1 MRPVNL
7 IPGGKRGGA
16 VGGGRNVL
24 SYAIIG
30 ALVLVLVAVSL
41 LAMYGKQADD
51 NQAKV
56 DSLESQIA
64 SAQAEAASLSSF
76 TDFKEIHD
84 ARVATI
90 DSLAKS
96 RFDWERVM
104 RELAIVIPDE
114 VWLTNLTGT
123 ASPTATVENGAGL
136 QLRATIPGPALE
148 MTGCA
153 LNQRTV
159 ARLIASVND
168 IDGVTRVLVS
178 DSAKPEP
185 TLETTAVDPAAE
197 GATDTSVTTSCS
209 IRPSY
214 PTFSLVA
221 AFDGVAPPVDPA
233 ADPAA
238 AATPVSTPPAG
249 ATTTA
254 TTTTPAATTP
264 TTSTTTTTPADGG
277 VAETSAQSQEQ
288 QGAVGEADQKVQN
301 AAQIPTGGN

>member
-16 VGGGRNVL
+16 VAGGRNVA

-30 ALVLVLVAVSL
+30 ALILILGAVTL
-41 LAMYGKQADD
+41 LALYGREADEHK
-51 NQAKV
+51 AEI

-64 SAQAEAASLSSF
+64 TAQAEAASLSSF
-76 TDFKEIHD
+76 TSFKEIHD

-104 RELAIVIPDE
+104 REFAIVVPDE

-153 LNQRTV
+153 LNHRTV
-159 ARLIASVND
+159 ARLIAAVND

-185 TLETTAVDPAAE
+185 TLEETAIEPGAE
-197 GATDTSVTTSCS
+197 GVESVTTDCS

-238 AATPVSTPPAG
+238 AAAPVSTDPA
-249 ATTTA
+249 ATTA
-254 TTTTPAATTP
+254 TTTTPTEPSP
-264 TTSTTTTTPADGG
+264 TTTTTTPEDGG
-277 VAETSAQSQEQ
+277 VADAATQNEQ
-288 QGAVGEADQKVQN
+288 QQSDVGEAGETAQN
-301 AAQIPTGGN
+301 AAQIPSGGN

>member
-16 VGGGRNVL
+16 VTGGRNVA

-30 ALVLVLVAVSL
+30 ALILILGAVSL
-41 LAMYGKQADD
+41 MALYGREADEHK
-51 NQAKV
+51 AEI

-64 SAQAEAASLSSF
+64 TAQAEAASLSSF
-76 TDFKEIHD
+76 TSFKQIRD

-104 RELAIVIPDE
+104 RELAIVIPEE

-159 ARLIASVND
+159 ARLIAAVND

-185 TLETTAVDPAAE
+185 TLEETVVDPAAE
-197 GATDTSVTTSCS
+197 GTDTVTTECS

-238 AATPVSTPPAG
+238 ATPVSTDPA
-249 ATTTA
+249 AAPTTT
-254 TTTTPAATTP
+254 
-264 TTSTTTTTPADGG
+264 TTTTTPVEPTTTTTTTTTTPDDGG
-277 VAETSAQSQEQ
+277 VAEAATQNEQ
-288 QGAVGEADQKVQN
+288 QQSNVGEAGETAQN
-301 AAQIPTGGN
+301 AAQIPSGGN

>member
-16 VGGGRNVL
+16 VAGGRNIA

-30 ALVLVLVAVSL
+30 ALILILGAVSM
-41 LAMYGKQADD
+41 LALYGREADERK
-51 NQAKV
+51 AEIV
-56 DSLESQIA
+56 SLESQIA
-64 SAQAEAASLSSF
+64 TAQAEAASLSSF
-76 TDFKEIHD
+76 TSFKEIHD

-104 RELAIVIPDE
+104 REFAIVVPDE

-123 ASPTATVENGAGL
+123 AAPTATVENGAGL
-136 QLRATIPGPALE
+136 QLRAEIPGPALE

-159 ARLIASVND
+159 ARLIAAVND

-185 TLETTAVDPAAE
+185 TLEETAVEPTAE
-197 GATDTSVTTSCS
+197 GVDSVATDCS

-214 PTFSLVA
+214 PSFSLVA

-238 AATPVSTPPAG
+238 AATPVSTDPAAV
-249 ATTTA
+249 ATTTTTTTTPTEPAPA
-254 TTTTPAATTP
+254 TTTTPE
-264 TTSTTTTTPADGG
+264 DGG
-277 VAETSAQSQEQ
+277 VGEAATQNEQ
-288 QGAVGEADQKVQN
+288 QQSNVGEAGETTQN
-301 AAQIPTGGN
+301 AAQIPSGGN